1 MYLEISVF
9 VLLYDFFYRHAHAI
23 DMGNW
28 YIALVSDSQPS
39 TEKHAHVFT
48 MIIHGISIKNQREGE
63 KAGEIHLA
71 VTSCIDCIIVT
82 YVFTIR
88 DVFTHRFHS
97 MMKEDHLYTE
107 RRKTIS
113 SRRNLSL

>member
-48 MIIHGISIKNQREGE
+48 KIIHGISIKNQREGE
-63 KAGEIHLA
+63 KAREIHLA
-71 VTSCIDCIIVT
+71 VRSCIDCIIVT

-88 DVFTHRFHS
+88 DSAPVPQH
-97 MMKEDHLYTE
+97 DE
-107 RRKTIS
+107 RRS
-113 SRRNLSL
+113 FVY